1 MCRNGVWQEETLMA
15 EAAVSGGAPELS
27 GGLSA
32 VRSSRGG
39 GRMTARVVAGVSGA
53 GLIALLFVTQA
64 FSQSERT
71 NPANAQVTAVVRN
84 DFGQL
89 KWVATEA
96 TDYTPLEKAGRQI
109 YVEARCSYCHAQYSP
124 PRADPANRWSPISDD
139 KRRWG
144 PAVEPGEYAHDN
156 PTQFGSPG
164 IAPDLGRVG
173 LKYGD
178 EWHLAH
184 FYNPP
189 AVVKGS
195 IMGGFSGLFDELA
208 EPVKIVSAESGKT
221 LEQTPA
227 TTKLFDFASKEQVKL
242 TPNEQGL
249 LFVPV
254 SARGKYP
261 LVWTPNDEYAG
272 SSVKVV
278 AESDK
283 IHALTAYVQKLG
295 TNRGRWRELVEPA
308 QVEDADTP
316 AERSD
321 ETIAKGKVVYER
333 RCIGCHGAKG
343 DGNGESATV
352 MNRQRPR
359 NFTTGVFKF
368 RLTTTG
374 TLPSDR
380 DLLRTITRGVRGTAM
395 PAWYELPLE
404 DRLAVIQYI
413 KYELAA
419 DRSDPAKPYF
429 YFVEE
434 PPSAPMEIAAPPKP
448 SAELNARG
456 KEIWL
461 QAKCWECHGKTGKG
475 DGEKAAGLK
484 DDWSFP
490 IRPADLTTGQ
500 FKSGPTVSD
509 IFRTISIGLS
519 GSPMPSFQAS
529 FPEADRW
536 ALSYY
541 ILSLSAFTD
550 PLTAAPLQISDA
562 DRAALNNPDLQTAG
576 PEQAYKLSRP
586 VTTSKATPPAG
597 APERSSVLEP
607 VEWKKYSKQ

>member
-15 EAAVSGGAPELS
+15 EAADSGGAP
-27 GGLSA
+27 GHKCGLGA
-32 VRSSRGG
+32 MRSSRGP
-39 GRMTARVVAGVSGA
+39 GRITTRVVAGASGA
-53 GLIALLFVTQA
+53 VLIAFLMGSQA
-64 FSQSERT
+64 FSQAERT
-71 NPANAQVTAVVRN
+71 TPASAAVTSVVRN

-96 TDYTPLEKAGRQI
+96 TDYSPLEKAGRQI
-109 YVEARCSYCHAQYSP
+109 YVEARCSYCHAQYSK
-124 PRADPANRWSPISDD
+124 PRADSENRWSPISDD

-144 PAVEPGEYAHDN
+144 LAVEPGEYAYDN

-173 LKYGD
+173 LKYGN

-189 AVVKGS
+189 SVVKGS

-208 EPVKIVSAESGKT
+208 APVKIVTAEVGKT
-221 LEQTPA
+221 LEQTPETA
-227 TTKLFDFASKEQVKL
+227 KLFDFASKEQVKL
-242 TPNEQGL
+242 TPNEQGV

-254 SARGKYP
+254 SAKGKYP

-272 SSVKVV
+272 DSVKLVG
-278 AESDK
+278 ESEK

-295 TNRGRWRELVEPA
+295 TNRGRWRELVEPDHI
-308 QVEDADTP
+308 EGADTDAP
-316 AERSD
+316 RSD
-321 ETIAKGKVVYER
+321 EAIAKGKVVYER

-343 DGNGESATV
+343 DGNGEAAAF

-380 DLLRTITRGVRGTAM
+380 DLLRTISRGVRGTAM

-419 DRSDPAKPYF
+419 DRSDPKKPYF

-448 SAELNARG
+448 SPELNSRG

-500 FKSGPTVSD
+500 FKSGPTVAD

-550 PLTAAPLQISDA
+550 PLTAAPLPISEA
-562 DRAALNNPDLQTAG
+562 DRAALNNLDLQTPG

-586 VTTSKATPPAG
+586 VKTSNASQPAG
-597 APERSSVLEP
+597 AAEKSSALDAA
-607 VEWKKYSKQ
+607 KGKAFSQN